1 MGACLVRGDRF
12 QAWGR
17 HCAWERLKPDG
28 FIGAWRKLVTLGT
41 LSVQYSPFRQN
52 TPNRVIQSDHVS
64 ETVELLAIEASSTPQ
79 I

>member
-41 LSVQYSPFRQN
+41 LNVQYSPFRQN
-52 TPNRVIQSDHVS
+52 TPY
-64 ETVELLAIEASSTPQ
+64 
-79 I
+79 